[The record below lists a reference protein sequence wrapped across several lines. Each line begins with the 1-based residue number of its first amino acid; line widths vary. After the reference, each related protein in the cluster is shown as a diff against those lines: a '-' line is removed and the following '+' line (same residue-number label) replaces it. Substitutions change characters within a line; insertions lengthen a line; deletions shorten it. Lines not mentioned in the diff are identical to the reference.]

1 MVYRAPSF
9 IRTAYVQLVFRFF
22 FRNFSHV
29 ASIHCRSALENCGP
43 VTAGMTLRDCIRTVV
58 TFKTPNLKIK
68 KIKKSNINHN
78 VELARQNSRHF
89 ATPPLV
95 TLRNDVLETKT
106 VISH

>member
-9 IRTAYVQLVFRFF
+9 IRAAYLQLVFRFF
-22 FRNFSHV
+22 FRKFSHV

-58 TFKTPNLKIK
+58 TFKTPNLKK
-68 KIKKSNINHN
+68 KIQNKNNINNN
-78 VELARQNSRHF
+78 VELARENSRHF

-95 TLRNDVLETKT
+95 ALRNEVLETRAE
-106 VISH
+106 IPH

>member
-9 IRTAYVQLVFRFF
+9 IRAAYVQLVFRFF

-43 VTAGMTLRDCIRTVV
+43 VTAGMTLRDCIITAV
-58 TFKTPNLKIK
+58 TFKTPNLKK
-68 KIKKSNINHN
+68 KIQNKNNINNN
-78 VELARQNSRHF
+78 VELARENSRHF

-95 TLRNDVLETKT
+95 TLRNDVLETRT
-106 VISH
+106 VIPH

>member
-43 VTAGMTLRDCIRTVV
+43 VTAGMTLRDCIRTAV
-58 TFKTPNLKIK
+58 TFKTPNL

-78 VELARQNSRHF
+78 VELARQNSRHS